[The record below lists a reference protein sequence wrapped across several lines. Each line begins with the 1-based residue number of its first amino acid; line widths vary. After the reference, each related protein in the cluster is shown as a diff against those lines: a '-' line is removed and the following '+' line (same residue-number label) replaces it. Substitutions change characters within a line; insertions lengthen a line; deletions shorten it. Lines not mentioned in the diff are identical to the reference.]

1 MIATLITY
9 PQRNSWSIRERLSF
23 HWKVNWTKFNQ
34 SLIRCS
40 RLVSWRYD
48 TEKKIYSSNRID
60 SEILFL
66 FCFILQK
73 TLTTYKIELAWLKV
87 QNEENLQQEI
97 VDTLGKYQKIY
108 DDLMNSMNNRQKNDE
123 NRAARCELL
132 TEQMNEL
139 RKEKDIEAAQQDQM
153 RRNISKDEESRNGID
168 RNLQKIQKKL
178 DTVLKNIKELE
189 DDMSESS
196 ES

>member
-1 MIATLITY
+1 M
-9 PQRNSWSIRERLSF
+9 
-23 HWKVNWTKFNQ
+23 
-34 SLIRCS
+34 
-40 RLVSWRYD
+40 
-48 TEKKIYSSNRID
+48 
-60 SEILFL
+60 
-66 FCFILQK
+66 
-73 TLTTYKIELAWLKV
+73 AWLKV